1 LLLIPLFAVA
11 AAGGLQFGIGV
22 AIVSM
27 AIGSIVG
34 GLLGA
39 FIEKRFKKN
48 LDSRLK
54 ALRDSPVDL
63 VAGEKTFDILYSD
76 IESMLLQKDSGDL
89 QNPQKGII
97 SIKTK
102 KKFEFDVLDDFDELR
117 RAVSIFFPQLP
128 AISR

>member
-1 LLLIPLFAVA
+1 MLLIPLFAVA

>member
-1 LLLIPLFAVA
+1 
-11 AAGGLQFGIGV
+11 
-22 AIVSM
+22 
-27 AIGSIVG
+27 
-34 GLLGA
+34 
-39 FIEKRFKKN
+39 
-48 LDSRLK
+48 
-54 ALRDSPVDL
+54 
-63 VAGEKTFDILYSD
+63 
-76 IESMLLQKDSGDL
+76 MLLQKDSGDL